1 MEVDFLRRA
10 AASAEDT
17 QVQKPEDLPRRPAL
31 ASEQR
36 LPISKGRSRQRCRSS
51 TSEAS
56 CRLSQEHRHFA
67 DEALTWSASPEVF
80 HVHERDPAAPRRE
93 FCTDHLIPVLHGR
106 PVLFPSARPAH
117 LDSPPAGVLYL
128 DLAQY
133 VPYLPICADFGPVNI
148 AAVHRFCEDL
158 AVQLLR
164 AAGHKVVCFCA
175 PGGAESANA
184 VVLLGAFLVLRLHA
198 APATAMAPFRDIPAV
213 LCPPFRDAAFD
224 APARLPLA
232 DCLAALALAAARGFY
247 SPLTFSPQACL
258 ALPTAAPPSLPTRRA
273 PHGSGAAHRGR
284 TTTRSTPWTCTRSR
298 PAHPPGPGSRGRVFR
313 TRPNPGAGQIQP

>member
-175 PGGAESANA
+175 PGGAEIANA

-224 APARLPLA
+224 APVRLPLG

-247 SPLTFSPQACL
+247 SPLTFSP
-258 ALPTAAPPSLPTRRA
+258 LPPPP
-273 PHGSGAAHRGR
+273 P
-284 TTTRSTPWTCTRSR
+284 R
-298 PAHPPGPGSRGRVFR
+298 PPY
-313 TRPNPGAGQIQP
+313 